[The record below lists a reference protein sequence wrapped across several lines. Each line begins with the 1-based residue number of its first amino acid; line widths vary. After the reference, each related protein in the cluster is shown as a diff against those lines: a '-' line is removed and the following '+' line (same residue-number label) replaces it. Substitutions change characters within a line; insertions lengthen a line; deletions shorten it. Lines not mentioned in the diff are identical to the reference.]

1 MYIPPY
7 YELKDP
13 EIIREIIVR
22 NGFGLLVT
30 DRQATHLAFTVETD
44 EQHRIELTGH
54 MARNNPQAL
63 QLGTQ
68 ALAVFQGP
76 HGYISP
82 KLYTRHNSVPTWNY
96 VAVHCYGIAEVLPD
110 HEHFSVVEELIQA
123 HEPDFISRW
132 QSLPDAYR
140 DGLSKGIVA
149 FRMKVEKIEAKL
161 KLSQDRSK
169 EERENIIRHL
179 RASGHS
185 SDHDLA
191 DWMERV
197 L

>member
-13 EIIREIIVR
+13 KLICEIIQS
-22 NGFGLLVT
+22 NSFGLLVT
-30 DRQATHLAFTVETD
+30 DRQATHLAFTLETD
-44 EQHRIELTGH
+44 AQHSMKLTGH

-68 ALAVFQGP
+68 ALAIFQGP

-96 VAVHCYGIAEVLPD
+96 VAVHCYGPTEVLPD
-110 HEHFSVVEELIQA
+110 HEHFSVVEELIQV
-123 HEPDFISRW
+123 HEPDYINRW
-132 QSLPDAYR
+132 KSLSSDYR
-140 DGLSKGIVA
+140 EGLSKGIVA
-149 FRMKVEKIEAKL
+149 FRMKVEKVEAKL
-161 KLSQDRSK
+161 KLSQDRSM
-169 EERENIIRHL
+169 EERERIIRHL

-185 SDHDLA
+185 ADQDLA
-191 DWMERV
+191 DWMERT